1 MFTTPAEIPFTT
13 PVEELTVA
21 IVALPLLHVP
31 PVATFASAVV
41 CPTHTVVTPELEGK
55 LGLTVTVVVLKQPVP
70 DV

>member
-21 IVALPLLHVP
+21 IVALPLLQVP
-31 PVATFASAVV
+31 PVEAFVRAVV
-41 CPTHTVVTPELEGK
+41 CPTQTVVTPVFSGR
-55 LGLTVTVVVLKQPVP
+55 LGLTVTVVVLKQPAP